1 MSSGVGG
8 AGQLGAGRSPGD
20 WLALQAGAGPDP
32 ARGGAVPGYG
42 GGGSS
47 GAGAWFAGLLVLVA
61 VPGVNLV
68 LGPVVMMV
76 AGLRGSRGLLEPERT
91 NRCRAASWG
100 LTFLLGEVLLIGAQ
114 LYIVQVVFG
123 AGGVGRCFRGV
134 CRRCSG
140 WCCWWLISWC
150 VSPRGS
156 GPIVVGSPVSEG
168 SPFFA
173 DRQVLMDMS
182 LSGFVVTMGCGMW
195 RRALG

>member
-1 MSSGVGG
+1 MGG
-8 AGQLGAGRSPGD
+8 AGQLGAGRSPGC
-20 WLALQAGAGPDP
+20 WLVLQAGAGPDP

-123 AGGVGRCFRGV
+123 AGERVPLFPWGLPALFWLVLLVAHFVVCIAQGIRAYRGGVTRFGG
-134 CRRCSG
+134 
-140 WCCWWLISWC
+140 I
-150 VSPRGS
+150 
-156 GPIVVGSPVSEG
+156 
-168 SPFFA
+168 PFF
-173 DRQVLMDMS
+173 R
-182 LSGFVVTMGCGMW
+182 
-195 RRALG
+195 

>member
-76 AGLRGSRGLLEPERT
+76 AGLRG
-91 NRCRAASWG
+91 
-100 LTFLLGEVLLIGAQ
+100 V
-114 LYIVQVVFG
+114 
-123 AGGVGRCFRGV
+123 
-134 CRRCSG
+134 
-140 WCCWWLISWC
+140 
-150 VSPRGS
+150 
-156 GPIVVGSPVSEG
+156 
-168 SPFFA
+168 
-173 DRQVLMDMS
+173 
-182 LSGFVVTMGCGMW
+182 SGF
-195 RRALG
+195 